1 MASNLNNNR
10 FNYIERPSTSKE
22 FCRLCTE
29 EYKVYG
35 KESKESR
42 ANLFNTKKPKKKK
55 GKDNA
60 TQCSLR
66 DRLRAVNL
74 IVEEDPDLPSSI
86 CRSCESNVKTIE
98 EAKKIKE
105 KWVGLGLKRKLPE
118 ADEENEQQIVGA
130 KKLKIANEKVSLRLY

>member
-1 MASNLNNNR
+1 M
-10 FNYIERPSTSKE
+10 
-22 FCRLCTE
+22 
-29 EYKVYG
+29 
-35 KESKESR
+35 
-42 ANLFNTKKPKKKK
+42 
-55 GKDNA
+55 
-60 TQCSLR
+60 
-66 DRLRAVNL
+66 NL

-130 KKLKIANEKVSLRLY
+130 KKLKIANEKVSSRLY